1 MPVPHCNLNSLGF
14 MIIRTSLRFLS
25 AWEILAYLVIF
36 LTAHAAAAEPAKPE
50 IPMAA
55 KIRELIEKSA
65 TALDALRRQ
74 LHP

>member
-1 MPVPHCNLNSLGF
+1 V
-14 MIIRTSLRFLS
+14 
-25 AWEILAYLVIF
+25 
-36 LTAHAAAAEPAKPE
+36 PAKPE

-65 TALDALRRQ
+65 TALEALRRQ